1 MIIERKVMPSEVRCK
16 TCAFVHDEASVGALS
31 SRFTCRRVTPGS
43 VFVKGEVGTGDWPRV
58 TPELD
63 WCSEHSELNEVEEC
77 ECDCEESEEA
87 LEKVQLALSLACHH
101 IITLQKQMKERESDS
116 GVDCASLQNA
126 FMEAA
131 REWTE

>member
-1 MIIERKVMPSEVRCK
+1 MPSEVQCE
-16 TCAFVHDEASVGALS
+16 TCAFVHDETSVGAV
-31 SRFTCRRVTPGS
+31 RPQFTCRRVTPG
-43 VFVKGEVGTGDWPRV
+43 FIEGEEDTGYWPIV
-58 TPELD
+58 NAEED

-77 ECDCEESEEA
+77 ECDCEESGEA
-87 LEKVQLALSLACHH
+87 LEEVRLALSLACHH

-131 REWTE
+131 QEWTK